1 MISAALA
8 MLENDDQRRLMTDFY
23 KANKNGLYRFAFSRL
38 NSREA
43 AEDAVQETFLRIAK
57 YPKKFFEIDAHKRV
71 PYAVIIIRNVIADIL
86 TSTSRQHHDEL
97 TVNIADDGLS
107 MEEMVE
113 GRISGEELASFI
125 EQMSPAKKEAI
136 SLRVVYEMSNE
147 QIADVLGIS
156 LEAVRRRIS
165 DAYKAINEFLE
176 RKE

>member
-1 MISAALA
+1 
-8 MLENDDQRRLMTDFY
+8 
-23 KANKNGLYRFAFSRL
+23 
-38 NSREA
+38 
-43 AEDAVQETFLRIAK
+43 
-57 YPKKFFEIDAHKRV
+57 
-71 PYAVIIIRNVIADIL
+71 
-86 TSTSRQHHDEL
+86 
-97 TVNIADDGLS
+97 
-107 MEEMVE
+107 MEERVE
-113 GRISGEELASFI
+113 GRISSEELASFI

>member
-1 MISAALA
+1 
-8 MLENDDQRRLMTDFY
+8 
-23 KANKNGLYRFAFSRL
+23 
-38 NSREA
+38 
-43 AEDAVQETFLRIAK
+43 
-57 YPKKFFEIDAHKRV
+57 
-71 PYAVIIIRNVIADIL
+71 
-86 TSTSRQHHDEL
+86 
-97 TVNIADDGLS
+97 
-107 MEEMVE
+107 MVE